1 MTEKKSVTV
10 TIYKNEYTLK
20 GEAEPQHIID
30 LAKYVDEKM
39 TEMGH
44 KSSAPAD
51 KIAILA
57 AMNIADDL
65 RRLEKKN
72 VENLKL
78 IEHLEKNF
86 HDISEASDVVIKNA
100 AAQNEEWDKVRIQ
113 LSQEKEK
120 YQSLEHLKNQAES
133 TNEELKRKID
143 TLTIEVEKL
152 RASFNSNQNET
163 HDLKHALED
172 QKKLT
177 DDAEA
182 EVRKL
187 KIQLESLDTQLAE
200 AKESLE
206 KAQSSSTPIASENN
220 VTVSDE
226 RLTRLVTKIN
236 SVLD

>member
-20 GEAEPQHIID
+20 GEADAQHIID

-72 VENLKL
+72 EENLKV
-78 IEHLEKNF
+78 IERLEKNF
-86 HDISEASDVVIKNA
+86 ADISEASDVVIKNA
-100 AAQNEEWDKVRIQ
+100 AAQNEESDKVRIQ

-120 YQSLEHLKNQAES
+120 YQSLEHLKNQAER

-143 TLTIEVEKL
+143 TLTVEVEKL
-152 RASFNSNQNET
+152 RASFNGNQNES

-182 EVRKL
+182 EVRKM
-187 KIQLESLDTQLAE
+187 KIQIESLDTQLAE
-200 AKESLE
+200 AKESLD
-206 KAQSSSTPIASENN
+206 KASSTSPLASDNN
-220 VTVSDE
+220 VTISDE

-236 SVLD
+236 AVLD